1 MARVT
6 FEGFRTT
13 DRTRDML
20 VAARVVCKA
29 PLTITQ
35 GGYNAGGVPASAGTH
50 DRDALDIRAKDLTT
64 AQRAEAV
71 NILRKVG
78 FAAWL
83 RSPAQASKSA
93 PWPWHIHC
101 IPIGGDLSAG
111 AADQVDDYKHN
122 RNGLVSNGKDDG
134 PRTWVSW
141 TWDKYKKTYP
151 NLLTEDVVLPADI
164 TKIAD
169 AVYAKLQP
177 VVQSF
182 SAFNAKNLTQ
192 QLSTL
197 LANFEKLEQTYTV
210 ASNNFTRQDS
220 DASDTAILN
229 SLGAGIS
236 ELKSLLAALAADVDE
251 VQADVDK
258 LEAAAP
264 KA

>member
-1 MARVT
+1 MARVK
-6 FEGFRTT
+6 FEGHNL
-13 DRTRDML
+13 DARTRDM
-20 VAARVVCKA
+20 VIAARVVCKA
-29 PLTITQ
+29 PLEITQ
-35 GGYNAGGVPASAGTH
+35 GCYNAGGVAASAGTH
-50 DRDALDIRAKDLTT
+50 DGGGAVDIRAKTLSA
-64 AQRAEAV
+64 AQIKEAV

-78 FAAWL
+78 FAAWH
-83 RSPAQASKSA
+83 RTEAQGN
-93 PWPWHIHC
+93 WVEHIHC
-101 IPIGGDLSAG
+101 IAVGCPDLSTG
-111 AADQVDDYKHN
+111 AKSQVNDYKAN
-122 RNGLVSNGKDDG
+122 RNGLANKRADDG
-134 PRTWVSW
+134 PRTWVAW
-141 TWDKYKKTYP
+141 TWEKYKKTYP
-151 NLLTEDVVLPADI
+151 NLLTEDVVLDSDI
-164 TKIAD
+164 EKIANR
-169 AVYAKLQP
+169 VVAKMTP
-177 VVQSF
+177 VTQSF

-236 ELKSLLAALAADVDE
+236 ELKSLIAALAADVDE